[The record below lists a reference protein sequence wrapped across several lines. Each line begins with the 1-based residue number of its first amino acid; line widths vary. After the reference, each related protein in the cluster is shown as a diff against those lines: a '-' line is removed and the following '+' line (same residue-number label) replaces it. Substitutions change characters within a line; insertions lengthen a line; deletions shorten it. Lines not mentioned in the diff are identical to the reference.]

1 MIETCR
7 LKNVVIF
14 FQTISEFFLENLHVF
29 SRVAHELYI
38 FKARQEEKSSLLML
52 A

>member
-14 FQTISEFFLENLHVF
+14 IQTILSFVL
-29 SRVAHELYI
+29 SRKIIKVYEDLKGVYCYI
-38 FKARQEEKSSLLML
+38 VVIEETNSCY
-52 A
+52 